1 MVAPPGDD
9 QHARPEENKSTQLHM
24 DIEIVQAELDDHTEL
39 TEIALASKGY
49 WGYPDA
55 WLISWKDE
63 LQITPDK
70 IESSLVY
77 KAVVQGQVAG
87 FYVLSGAG
95 DLKTIDHLWVK
106 PDYIGHGIGRQ
117 LFLHALA
124 QAAEQAARQVEVV
137 SDPNA
142 LGFYLK
148 MGAYQVGTIPSSIL
162 GRELPVM
169 RIDLHA
175 VL

>member
-1 MVAPPGDD
+1 
-9 QHARPEENKSTQLHM
+9 M
-24 DIEIVQAELDDHTEL
+24 DIEIVQAELDDHPEL

-55 WLISWKDE
+55 WMASWKDE
-63 LQITPDK
+63 LQITSEK
-70 IESSLVY
+70 IAISLVY
-77 KAVVQGQVAG
+77 KAIAQGHTAG
-87 FYVLSGAG
+87 FYVLAGAG
-95 DLKTIDHLWVK
+95 DIKTIDHLWVK
-106 PDYIGHGIGRQ
+106 PAYIGHGIGRE
-117 LFLHALA
+117 LLLHALA
-124 QAAEQAARQVEVV
+124 QAAGQAARQVEVV

-142 LGFYLK
+142 VGFYLK

-162 GRELPVM
+162 GRELPIL